1 MAHVLIAE
9 DEAFTAMALVDA
21 ITGRGHTV
29 KDAADG
35 AIAIRL
41 LGDFQADLVITDL
54 MMPNTGG
61 AELIAFL
68 DSRPGPQVPVI
79 VISGVPE
86 VMLPAGLRYD
96 AYVGKPIDHQVLSLQ
111 IDRLTRADGQLE
123 HRAEKWMP
131 VFRKND
137 ATSKD

>member
-21 ITGRGHTV
+21 VEDQGHTV

-41 LGDFQADLVITDL
+41 LDEFAADLVITDL
-54 MMPNTGG
+54 MMPNLGG
-61 AELIAFL
+61 ADLIRFL

-79 VISGVPE
+79 LISGVPE
-86 VMLPAGLRYD
+86 TRLPANLRYD
-96 AYVGKPIDHQVLSLQ
+96 VYVGKPIDHAALAAA
-111 IDRLTRADGQLE
+111 IDQLTQA
-123 HRAEKWMP
+123 A
-131 VFRKND
+131 
-137 ATSKD
+137 

>member
-21 ITGRGHTV
+21 IVCHGHTV

-41 LGDFQADLVITDL
+41 LGDFKADLVITDL
-54 MMPNTGG
+54 MMPNISG

-68 DSRPGPQVPVI
+68 DSRPGPPVPVI

-86 VMLPAGLRYD
+86 MMLPAGLRYD
-96 AYVGKPIDHQVLSLQ
+96 AYVGKPIDHQMLTRQ
-111 IDRLTRADGQLE
+111 IDRLTQANG
-123 HRAEKWMP
+123 KP
-131 VFRKND
+131 V
-137 ATSKD
+137 